1 MDFKGAILE
10 KEVGDRDH
18 HKDPN
23 EMRYLL
29 DIYYV
34 SNFGPKKKNGYVV
47 CKYSFCTS
55 LLLIRRANSLKK
67 TLILG
72 KIECKR

>member
-10 KEVGDRDH
+10 KEVQDRDH

-23 EMRYLL
+23 EMRHLL

-34 SNFGPKKKNGYVV
+34 SNFGPRKNGYVV
-47 CKYSFCTS
+47 CEYSFCTS